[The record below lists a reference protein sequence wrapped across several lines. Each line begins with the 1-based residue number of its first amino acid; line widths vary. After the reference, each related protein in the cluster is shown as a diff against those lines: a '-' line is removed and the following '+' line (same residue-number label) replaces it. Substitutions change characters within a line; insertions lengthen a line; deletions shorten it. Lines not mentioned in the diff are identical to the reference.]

1 MAFSVPTDVW
11 GRETHGPSFTRKYVS
26 SIYMYVRYTGFA
38 LFRISH
44 MYGILD
50 FPFSESLHVLY
61 LSSGGFVKKKCKKA
75 LVEEQLKQT
84 GSTVSMLL

>member
-1 MAFSVPTDVW
+1 MAFSVPSDVW

-26 SIYMYVRYTGFA
+26 SIY
-38 LFRISH
+38 